1 MLAKPF
7 DDLMKKP
14 IMFLLALLLPGL
26 ATVAQERYASATAMR
41 DTTGRLSSIQYG
53 IASYYSDKFEGK
65 PTAAGEVYSKKAMTA
80 AHNALPF
87 GTWIRVTNL
96 SNKRSVVVK
105 VNDRLHHRN
114 RRLVDLSLAAASVLG
129 YTRKGLTRVKVEV
142 LGKKKPAESEGGV
155 VNK

>member
-1 MLAKPF
+1 MI
-7 DDLMKKP
+7 LMKKP
-14 IMFLLALLLPGL
+14 IMFFYALLLLGL
-26 ATVAQERYASATAMR
+26 TSSVAQQRYASALR

-53 IASYYSDKFEGK
+53 IASFYSNSFEGK

-96 SNKRSVVVK
+96 SNRKSVVVK

-114 RRLVDLSLAAASVLG
+114 RRLVDLSFAAATTLG
-129 YTRKGLTRVKVEV
+129 YTKKGLTRVKVEV
-142 LGKKKPAESEGGV
+142 LGKKKPPESEGGM

>member
-1 MLAKPF
+1 
-7 DDLMKKP
+7 
-14 IMFLLALLLPGL
+14 MFLYALLLLG
-26 ATVAQERYASATAMR
+26 ASSVAQERYASALR

-53 IASYYSDKFEGK
+53 IASFYSNNFEGK

-96 SNKRSVVVK
+96 TNKKSVVVK

-114 RRLVDLSLAAASVLG
+114 RRLVDLSFAAAAVLG
-129 YTRKGLTRVKVEV
+129 YTSRGLTRVKVEV
-142 LGKKKPAESEGGV
+142 LGKKKPAESEAGM